1 MMARGDDPLLDC
13 IHMLLRDARDDAA
26 VVPSLRDVRAAFLA
40 DLLYRRIDGLRDTAA
55 REHARR
61 LIEAIPDGDVGRF
74 IASPTLCEVLRCDL
88 PEGEL
93 LMLLEHA
100 AAGANGGS
108 ARAPAQAGGVP
119 IDDSLPA
126 VLARPHG
133 GLAVP
138 RPLETAE
145 TEAAVARIETAL
157 ELLRSVYGFGG
168 RVFDG
173 LAGHFVL
180 RADAMRPQE
189 TWGAS
194 SGLAM
199 GRILLVNPHVSAS
212 PEMLAD
218 MLLHE
223 AVHCG
228 LDCAELV
235 RPMFRPAAAAGGT
248 EIPSPWSGNP
258 LSWHALVHASVVWAT
273 LLKFWRLLE
282 RRHGVDAQTDQRIA
296 YIVSG
301 FGRFDRRRMEGDC
314 RRALGDEAVAAIDIA
329 CRYADSARL

>member
-1 MMARGDDPLLDC
+1 MTACDDDPLRAC
-13 IHMLLRDARDDAA
+13 IRMLLRDAIDDAA

-40 DLLYRRIDGLRDTAA
+40 DLLYRRIDALRDTAV
-55 REHARR
+55 RDLARR
-61 LIEAIPDGDVGRF
+61 LIGAIPDGDVGRF

-88 PEGEL
+88 SEGEL
-93 LMLLEHA
+93 LMLLEQA
-100 AAGANGGS
+100 ATGANGSGM
-108 ARAPAQAGGVP
+108 QAAVHAAGVP
-119 IDDSLPA
+119 VDDSLAAMPS
-126 VLARPHG
+126 RPHG
-133 GLAVP
+133 GLVVP
-138 RPLETAE
+138 RHLQADE
-145 TEAAVARIETAL
+145 TEAAVGRIEAAL
-157 ELLRSVYGFGG
+157 GLLRSVYGFGG

-199 GRILLVNPHVSAS
+199 GRILLVNPHAAPST
-212 PEMLAD
+212 EMLAD
-218 MLLHE
+218 VLLHE

-235 RPMFRPAAAAGGT
+235 RPMFKPAAAAGGA

-273 LLKFWRLLE
+273 LLKFWHLLE
-282 RRHGVDAQTDQRIA
+282 GQRGASVQAERRIA
-296 YIVSG
+296 YIVAG
-301 FGRFDRRRMEGDC
+301 FGRFDRRAMEADC
-314 RRALGDEAVAAIDIA
+314 RRALGDEAVEAIDIA
-329 CRYADSARL
+329 CRYADSVRF

>member
-1 MMARGDDPLLDC
+1 MTARGDDPLLDC
-13 IHMLLRDARDDAA
+13 IHMLLRDARDDAT

-40 DLLYRRIDGLRDTAA
+40 DLLYRRIDTLRDAA
-55 REHARR
+55 VRNHARS
-61 LIEAIPDGDVGRF
+61 LIEAIPDGAVGRF

-93 LMLLEHA
+93 LMVLEHA
-100 AAGANGGS
+100 AAGANGGG
-108 ARAPAQAGGVP
+108 ARAPAHAGGVP

-126 VLARPHG
+126 VLSRPHG

-138 RPLETAE
+138 RALEAAE
-145 TEAAVARIETAL
+145 IAAAVARIEAAL
-157 ELLRSVYGFGG
+157 DLLRSVYGFGG

-173 LAGHFVL
+173 LASHFVL

-199 GRILLVNPHVSAS
+199 GRILLVNPHISTS

-258 LSWHALVHASVVWAT
+258 LSWHALVHATVVWAT
-273 LLKFWRLLE
+273 LLKFWLLLE
-282 RRHGVDAQTDQRIA
+282 HRRGGSAQAGRRIA
-296 YIVSG
+296 YIAAG
-301 FGRFDRRRMEGDC
+301 FGRFDRQRMETDC
-314 RRALGDEAVAAIDIA
+314 RRALGDEAVAAIGIA
-329 CRYADSARL
+329 CRYAGSAMP